1 MRKNSKILLDS
12 KIIIN
17 NMVVKGVFQ
26 IIEMGIS
33 LDTVFTLSDLKGWA
47 L

>member
-26 IIEMGIS
+26 NIEMGIS
-33 LDTVFTLSDLKGWA
+33 LDKVLTLSDLKGWA